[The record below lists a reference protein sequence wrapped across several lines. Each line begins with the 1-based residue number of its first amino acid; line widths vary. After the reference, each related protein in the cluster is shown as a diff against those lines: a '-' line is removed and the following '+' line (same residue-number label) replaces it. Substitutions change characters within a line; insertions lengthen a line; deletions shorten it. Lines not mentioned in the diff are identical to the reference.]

1 MYQLNPHSLYRVLD
15 GVVYDTED
23 ASLVHLWQGRRGK
36 IIATLYI
43 MGITSGGNYFITAET
58 PSFLYGSHRKF
69 RPLTKKEALELT
81 AEHDAPDSV
90 LESLGV
96 KVADPD
102 DPGKPYDP
110 STARTVL
117 SERIKFGQ
125 RSLLKNR
132 DGRFLMYQRR
142 KVFGVE
148 TSRTSPMS
156 QREAIAWALKND
168 VSSNSLEMLGVSLA
182 DPMKVEV
189 REERVFGAEVE
200 MATSEK
206 RAHEAEVARY
216 RERIQGLK
224 IRKSEADIRA
234 LEAEVKMLWL
244 LVEDLSG
251 SAKAARGRGNDQ

>member
-1 MYQLNPHSLYRVLD
+1 MYQLNPHSLYRVVD

-90 LESLGV
+90 LERLGV
-96 KVADPD
+96 KVAHTD

-182 DPMKVEV
+182 DPVADPMNVKVQ
-189 REERVFGAEVE
+189 EERAFGAEVE

-206 RAHEAEVARY
+206 RAHEAEVARCC
-216 RERIQGLK
+216 ERIQDLK

-234 LEAEVKMLWL
+234 LEADVKMLWL
-244 LVEDLSG
+244 LVEDL
-251 SAKAARGRGNDQ
+251 KRKREGRER